1 MELQGTIEEVIV
13 VYGVNVV
20 AAVVIFVLGRW
31 IAKLATSVLEG
42 VMTRSGLDAML
53 VSFARNIIYVAGMAF
68 VILAALAKLGIQTTS
83 FIAILGAAGL
93 AIGLALQG
101 SLANF
106 ASGVLLVLF
115 RPFNV
120 GDYIE
125 AGGTAGTVEEM
136 LIFRTKLKTPD
147 NLEVFVPNGNIT
159 SGTIVNYSAKDTRR
173 VDMVFGVGYDDDI
186 VKVKRVIDEVLS
198 ADERILKDPAP
209 TVGLIELGDNSVN
222 FVVRPWVNAAD
233 YFGVLMD
240 LNENMKLRFDKEGI
254 TIPYPQRDVHLH
266 QKSAA

>member
-1 MELQGTIEEVIV
+1 M
-13 VYGVNVV
+13 
-20 AAVVIFVLGRW
+20 
-31 IAKLATSVLEG
+31 
-42 VMTRSGLDAML
+42 
-53 VSFARNIIYVAGMAF
+53 
-68 VILAALAKLGIQTTS
+68 
-83 FIAILGAAGL
+83 
-93 AIGLALQG
+93 
-101 SLANF
+101 
-106 ASGVLLVLF
+106 LVLF

-159 SGTIVNYSAKDTRR
+159 SANIINYSAKDTRR
-173 VDMVFGVGYDDDI
+173 VDLVFGVGYDDDI
-186 VKVKRVIDEVLS
+186 AKVKQAIDEVLG
-198 ADERILKDPAP
+198 ADERILKDPGP

-233 YFGVLMD
+233 YFSVLLD

-254 TIPYPQRDVHLH
+254 SIPYPQRDVHLH
-266 QKSAA
+266 QKSVVYQ